1 MNLVLCGM
9 MGAGKTTIGVKIAEL
24 TGRKWYDTD
33 GVITDR
39 YGKISDIFE
48 FYGEAHFRKIETEVV
63 KELAALDN
71 LVISTG
77 GGLVLKSENNA
88 LLKKDGKVVFLRAS
102 VDTLVARL
110 NGDNSRPLLQ
120 ASEQNVRARLD
131 KLLRERAPIYEHVAD
146 FTVDVDRKTP
156 KQIAEEII
164 ALAKGN

>member
-1 MNLVLCGM
+1 MNIVLCGM

-88 LLKKDGKVVFLRAS
+88 LLKKDGKIVFLRAS

-120 ASEQNVRARLD
+120 ASEQNVRARLE

-146 FTVDVDRKTP
+146 FTVDVDGKTP

-164 ALAKGN
+164 ALAKAN